1 MNSNKYQEKIMTRI
15 KQINKEKMYSR
26 FAFVNSLR
34 GDRGRFFPYI
44 PVAGQLAYQLFDIVQ
59 DDGWKIKKNIV
70 NRYQAGKKILNNIYV
85 NLNNLDLLNSLPC
98 VDCLARGR
106 TISWLEHSLSHQGC
120 WKTSRVG
127 SYWSGHLQARQKNDL
142 SVTNPL
148 ADDNVDQSK
157 PGSQSKA
164 EQAKPPYK
172 PLWKICVT
180 NHEIKNR
187 CRSLVF

>member
-1 MNSNKYQEKIMTRI
+1 MHLNGTLKVDMLVDMHFPSTQHPSKKRTKEINSKEKIMSRI
-15 KQINKEKMYSR
+15 KQIKKEKMHSR

-34 GDRGRFFPYI
+34 GDWGRFFPYI

-106 TISWLEHSLSHQGC
+106 TIS
-120 WKTSRVG
+120 
-127 SYWSGHLQARQKNDL
+127 
-142 SVTNPL
+142 
-148 ADDNVDQSK
+148 
-157 PGSQSKA
+157 
-164 EQAKPPYK
+164 
-172 PLWKICVT
+172 
-180 NHEIKNR
+180 
-187 CRSLVF
+187 

>member
-1 MNSNKYQEKIMTRI
+1 MHVNGTLKVDMLVDMHFPSTQHPSKKRTKEMNSNKYQEKIMTRI

-85 NLNNLDLLNSLPC
+85 NLNNLDLLSSLPC
-98 VDCLARGR
+98 VDCLARVR
-106 TISWLEHSLSHQGC
+106 TLS
-120 WKTSRVG
+120 
-127 SYWSGHLQARQKNDL
+127 
-142 SVTNPL
+142 
-148 ADDNVDQSK
+148 
-157 PGSQSKA
+157 
-164 EQAKPPYK
+164 
-172 PLWKICVT
+172 
-180 NHEIKNR
+180 
-187 CRSLVF
+187 